1 MQYQV
6 EIDRLKNNLKELFL
20 ENNLEILDV
29 IIDDFSILFTTE
41 QDDRIYNIYWS
52 FFIDKFRPKEINFS
66 NVTYGSGVIFKQV
79 NNILNEIVV
88 INTKTEDTISK
99 YPNFKNN
106 LDIFFVSD
114 VPIVANSYLQE
125 GNFISIMKLIIA
137 NIKEYH
143 FPFFERVSSLQVVND
158 EIIDK
163 VPQMEI
169 ANYIPGQYMNI
180 KKLIIMKLCNNP
192 KYEEFKD
199 WLIEIY
205 QKLSTENPDKYAEKF
220 KQVLKAIE
228 YLDSG
233 KYKESL

>member
-1 MQYQV
+1 MKFKIEV
-6 EIDRLKNNLKELFL
+6 NRLKKEIKELFAKNNLKMF
-20 ENNLEILDV
+20 DV
-29 IIDDFSILFTTE
+29 VMDDYSIRFTINQE
-41 QDDRIYNIYWS
+41 DRICNIYWS
-52 FFIDKFRPKEINFS
+52 LFIDKFRPEEINFS
-66 NVTYGSGVIFKQV
+66 NATYHSGIIFKEV
-79 NNILNEIVV
+79 NDILDKV
-88 INTKTEDTISK
+88 IDEDIETENTVTR
-99 YPNFKNN
+99 YPNLNN
-106 LDIFFVSD
+106 SLDIFFVSN
-114 VPIVANSYLQE
+114 VPIIANTYLQE
-125 GNFISIMKLIIA
+125 GNFISIMKLIMH
-137 NIKEYH
+137 NINEYH

-180 KKLIIMKLCNNP
+180 KKMIIMKLCNNP

-205 QKLSTENPDKYAEKF
+205 RKLSTENPDKYAEKF